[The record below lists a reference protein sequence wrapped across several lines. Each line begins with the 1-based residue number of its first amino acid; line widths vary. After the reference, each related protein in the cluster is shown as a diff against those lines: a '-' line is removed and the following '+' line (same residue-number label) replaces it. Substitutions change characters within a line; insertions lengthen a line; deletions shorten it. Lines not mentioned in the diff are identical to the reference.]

1 MIMKRIR
8 FVLITLSVLS
18 FAGCGLQNTPEFQPS
33 LQDQISLYCLDH
45 EGNLEMREESW
56 KLNGYC
62 IFADGSECA
71 EADFFNGVCKAG
83 EIFGEASKRW
93 EIWVLSADEAAE
105 VEVNSGSVDADSG
118 ADEIVLEWRV
128 F

>member
-1 MIMKRIR
+1 MKRLGFASIA
-8 FVLITLSVLS
+8 LSMLPL
-18 FAGCGLQNTPEFQPS
+18 AGCEVQSAPEVQS
-33 LQDQISLYCLDH
+33 TLQDQISLYCLDH
-45 EGNLEMREESW
+45 EGDLEMREESW

-93 EIWVLSADEAAE
+93 ESWALSADEAVE
-105 VEVNSGSVDADSG
+105 VEVNSGSAEVDSG
-118 ADEIVLEWRV
+118 AGEIVLE
-128 F
+128 

>member
-45 EGNLEMREESW
+45 EGTLEMREEGW
-56 KLNGYC
+56 KLHGYC
-62 IFADGSECA
+62 IFADGSECV
-71 EADFFNGVCKAG
+71 EADFFNGVCKAR
-83 EIFGEASKRW
+83 EIFGEAGKRW

-105 VEVNSGSVDADSG
+105 VEVNSGSAEVDSG
-118 ADEIVLEWRV
+118 SDEIGLE
-128 F
+128 

>member
-45 EGNLEMREESW
+45 EGNLEMREEGW

-118 ADEIVLEWRV
+118 ADEIVLE
-128 F
+128 

>member
-1 MIMKRIR
+1 MKRIR

-45 EGNLEMREESW
+45 EGNLEMREEGG
-56 KLNGYC
+56 KLHGYC
-62 IFADGSECA
+62 IFADGSQCA

-83 EIFGEASKRW
+83 EIFGEASKRG
-93 EIWVLSADEAAE
+93 ESGALSADEAAE
-105 VEVNSGSVDADSG
+105 VEVNSGSAEADSG
-118 ADEIVLEWRV
+118 ADEIVLE
-128 F
+128 

>member
-1 MIMKRIR
+1 MKRLGFASIA
-8 FVLITLSVLS
+8 LSMLLL
-18 FAGCGLQNTPEFQPS
+18 AGCGMQSAPEVQPT

-56 KLNGYC
+56 KLHGYC
-62 IFADGSECA
+62 IFADGSECV

-83 EIFGEASKRW
+83 QIFGETSKRW
-93 EIWVLSADEAAE
+93 EIWVLSADEAVE

-118 ADEIVLEWRV
+118 SDEIVLE
-128 F
+128 

>member
-18 FAGCGLQNTPEFQPS
+18 FAGCGLKNTPEFQPS

-45 EGNLEMREESW
+45 EGNLEMREEGW
-56 KLNGYC
+56 KLHGYC

-83 EIFGEASKRW
+83 QIFGETSKRW
-93 EIWVLSADEAAE
+93 EIWALSADETAE
-105 VEVNSGSVDADSG
+105 VEVNSGSAQVDSG
-118 ADEIVLEWRV
+118 ADESGLE
-128 F
+128 

>member
-1 MIMKRIR
+1 MKRLGFASIA
-8 FVLITLSVLS
+8 LSMLLLT
-18 FAGCGLQNTPEFQPS
+18 GCGMQSAPEVQS
-33 LQDQISLYCLDH
+33 TLQDQISLDCLDH

-83 EIFGEASKRW
+83 EIFGETSKRW
-93 EIWVLSADEAAE
+93 ESWVLSADEAVE
-105 VEVNSGSVDADSG
+105 VEVNSGSAEADSG
-118 ADEIVLEWRV
+118 ADDIVLE
-128 F
+128 